1 MSKPGKPLPGLGKT
15 GKLLP
20 EIVKPGKL
28 LPGSSQSATQD
39 CQSLCRQ
46 QVTSIQSKP
55 ALGNVIINEQ
65 VLRHHYK
72 QVLLQG
78 FCKPALGKR
87 VLMNVRL
94 SLQCALWFPSS
105 AADQS
110 QEWGHVR
117 ARNSHAQPYQAT
129 SFGHQ
134 HSMTINHF
142 TFQGLEW
149 KAQWSMTKEYR
160 CLSASL
166 TQVR

>member
-65 VLRHHYK
+65 VLRHH
-72 QVLLQG
+72 LQASSTTR
-78 FCKPALGKR
+78 F
-87 VLMNVRL
+87 
-94 SLQCALWFPSS
+94 LQAGPGQTGSNEC
-105 AADQS
+105 
-110 QEWGHVR
+110 
-117 ARNSHAQPYQAT
+117 
-129 SFGHQ
+129 
-134 HSMTINHF
+134 
-142 TFQGLEW
+142 
-149 KAQWSMTKEYR
+149 
-160 CLSASL
+160 
-166 TQVR
+166 